1 MDALKELFSRPELI
15 WFLVG
20 IVLLVLE
27 FELPGLIVF
36 FFGVGAIIVAI
47 LCLIFELSIDM
58 QLIIFIVA
66 SLACLIVLRKWL
78 KGIFYGHVKA
88 KQNIK
93 EAMSDFVGEQA
104 VVKEKITAGPGGKVE
119 LHGTNWSAEADEEI
133 EVGEIVEIVGKE
145 NLTLKV
151 KKI

>member
-47 LCLIFELSIDM
+47 LCLIFKLSIDM

-88 KQNIK
+88 KQDIK
-93 EAMSDFVGEQA
+93 KEMNDFVGERA
-104 VVKEKITAGPGGKVE
+104 VVKEKITAGLGGKVK
-119 LHGTNWSAEADEEI
+119 LHGTNWEAEADEEI
-133 EVGEIVEIVGKE
+133 EAGEIVEIIGKE
-145 NLTLKV
+145 NITLKV